1 MILRIIK
8 KHFFLPFLL
17 FIAQLT
23 IAQDFV
29 TPLLEGFSIVSS
41 KSQGPIII
49 QKIPLELSHINCE
62 QSQYYMEVFEELAL
76 VPEDPPVYTYYL
88 EFTTDV
94 IIEKQALDIALDFNY
109 EKKHNTKETA
119 AY

>member
-1 MILRIIK
+1 
-8 KHFFLPFLL
+8 
-17 FIAQLT
+17 
-23 IAQDFV
+23 
-29 TPLLEGFSIVSS
+29 
-41 KSQGPIII
+41 
-49 QKIPLELSHINCE
+49 
-62 QSQYYMEVFEELAL
+62 MEVFEELAL